1 MRPYAGT
8 LLLAV
13 PAPTLAQNTAE
24 KLLVGDTKVTI
35 TAGYRSKGLQK
46 HHVREEV
53 RCPASSGVV
62 QHVELPGTRRWEYN
76 GQIQSNGSPDQ
87 RNVDQLDSDTRAR
100 VLQLAG
106 RINS

>member
-1 MRPYAGT
+1 
-8 LLLAV
+8 LLVV
-13 PAPTLAQNTAE
+13 PASTLAQNAAE

-35 TAGYRSKGLQK
+35 IAGYRSKGLQK

-53 RCPASSGVV
+53 RCPTSSGVV
-62 QHVELPGTRRWEYN
+62 QHVELSEIRRWEYN

-87 RNVDQLDSDTRAR
+87 RNVGQLDSDNRAR